1 MYIGTPHSR
10 HCDDTLLY
18 LDAGKHVLCEKP
30 FAINHEQATRMA
42 AAARQNQRFLMEAIW
57 SRFLPSYAELRRL
70 VASGAVGDLKF
81 VEASFGF
88 NAPFDPAHRLF
99 APELGGGALLDVG
112 LYPVQLAHML
122 LGAPDDVTATAE
134 IGETGVD
141 EQIAVVMSYADG
153 PMAVAMAAIRAAL
166 PSTARIGGKS
176 GVIVVPAMMH
186 HPPYL
191 EVHDTH
197 AKVDRIETPNEG
209 NGLHYQAE
217 EVHRCLRAG
226 LLESAVMPLAD
237 SLRDRPHPR
246 PRPPPDRPPLPR
258 RVTPTPRANWRQQ
271 TCYSDGVL
279 TPVRGVGVGQPMARA
294 ASRASRLA
302 PSRWRTSRQSPIVRT
317 GTPAL
322 RSATANLV
330 SGTSPDVMIT
340 VSARTF
346 SSGRRRDARGTARDP
361 IASTVAPPSS
371 RTPAC
376 SRSCDEAEP
385 AGKTQLHAE
394 HARSARSR
402 RRRGRGDGTGR
413 RSTAR
418 PCRHRAPRR
427 GARRASRGSRAA
439 TPRARAP

>member
-1 MYIGTPHSR
+1 MVLPVPIDASRPIRWGIASTGGIAASFTRGLALLPDAEVIAVGSRTQESADRFAFEHEIPHRHGSYESLATDADVDVVYIGTPHSR

-18 LDAGKHVLCEKP
+18 LGAGKHVLCEKP
-30 FAINHEQATRMA
+30 FAINHAQATRMA
-42 AAARQNQRFLMEAIW
+42 AAARQHQRFLMEAIW
-57 SRFLPSYAELRRL
+57 SRFLPAYGEIRRL
-70 VASGAVGDLKF
+70 VASGAIGDLKF

-209 NGLHYQAE
+209 TGLHYQAE

-237 SLRDRPHPR
+237 SC
-246 PRPPPDRPPLPR
+246 
-258 RVTPTPRANWRQQ
+258 A
-271 TCYSDGVL
+271 
-279 TPVRGVGVGQPMARA
+279 
-294 ASRASRLA
+294 
-302 PSRWRTSRQSPIVRT
+302 
-317 GTPAL
+317 
-322 RSATANLV
+322 
-330 SGTSPDVMIT
+330 
-340 VSARTF
+340 
-346 SSGRRRDARGTARDP
+346 
-361 IASTVAPPSS
+361 IAHTL
-371 RTPAC
+371 
-376 SRSCDEAEP
+376 D
-385 AGKTQLHAE
+385 
-394 HARSARSR
+394 
-402 RRRGRGDGTGR
+402 
-413 RSTAR
+413 
-418 PCRHRAPRR
+418 
-427 GARRASRGSRAA
+427 
-439 TPRARAP
+439 RAREQIGLRYPGE